1 MSPATEV
8 LAGVDLDQVCTNTI
22 RTLSIDVVQQAM
34 SGHEGAP
41 MAPAPLVCRIWNRV
55 MRCDPHAPL
64 CPNRD
69 CFVPALSIC

>member
-55 MRCDPHAPL
+55 MR
-64 CPNRD
+64 RQ
-69 CFVPALSIC
+69 FKALRIWQGRETSSSSTPR